1 MREAFSYF
9 SVLPVGVAG
18 APRAAALAWLPL
30 VGAVTGGVAGGIAQ
44 LAQHRFGH
52 PVAVALAFGL
62 SIALTGAIHV
72 DGLLDA
78 ADALGAS
85 VPPARRLEIL
95 KDPHHGTFAV
105 VTLAVA
111 SAFWLAALA
120 ALDPARLA
128 LGVAAAAAAARWSVV
143 WLAFGEPYGTAGATA
158 QAGTLAGARAARP
171 PWAVMTL
178 MTLLV
183 FGLAYAVRPPW
194 TAAAPLAGLLVLFG
208 APFAR
213 RGLGGRLNG
222 DLYGAGI
229 VIAEILVLLAL
240 GALPSAR

>member
-85 VPPARRLEIL
+85 VP
-95 KDPHHGTFAV
+95 FAV